1 MKDGILFINKPQ
13 GLTSRDVVNQISKI
27 YQTKKVGH
35 TGTLDPLAT
44 GVLIICLGKY
54 TKLVEELTSS
64 EKEYI
69 ATMKLGIKTDTGDI
83 TGNILEK
90 KEVTVSQNEIEKSF
104 QAFPKEYIQ
113 TVPIYSAVKVNGKK
127 LYEYAREKKSVEL
140 PKRKVW
146 IKNLEILHIK
156 KDKIIFKTIV
166 SKGTYIRSLLED
178 LAKSFNELATME
190 SLVRTKQGKVSLENC
205 LELKDIHIETPLKKV
220 ADIFDYPQIE
230 IDEETKRKVENGNKL
245 FLTAKEPKV
254 FITFQ
259 EEIIAIYEKQENW
272 YKMIFKVI

>member
-27 YQTKKVGH
+27 KKKKKVGH

-259 EEIIAIYEKQENW
+259 EEIIAIYEKQENC

>member
-259 EEIIAIYEKQENW
+259 EEIIAIYEKQENC

>member
-190 SLVRTKQGKVSLENC
+190 RLVRTKQGKVSLENC

-259 EEIIAIYEKQENW
+259 EEIIAIYEKQENC

>member
-1 MKDGILFINKPQ
+1 MKDGILFINKPK

-259 EEIIAIYEKQENW
+259 EEIIAIYEKQENC